1 MKIVAVLNQKGGSGK
16 TTISINMA
24 ASLSANGDNVLLID
38 ADASQGSASTWA
50 SINEGHYFDTVT
62 VQAAQ
67 IKNYLERNETT
78 YDYVIIDCPPR
89 ADKDAGKFV
98 AVASLVLIP
107 VQPSPYDVWACAELI
122 DIIRARQDLTAGLP
136 NSPKEGLPYAR
147 FVLSRAQKGTRIIGE
162 TLDAL
167 NETGIPV
174 LETMT
179 TQFDTYKRSAMK
191 GRTIFDT
198 PEPNTEAHAQI
209 KVITEEIKEICQWV
223 TTEESKEICQ

>member
-1 MKIVAVLNQKGGSGK
+1 MKIITVLNQKGGSGK

-24 ASLSANGDNVLLID
+24 ACLNDAGQQVLLID

-50 SINEGHYFDTVT
+50 SINEGFYFDTVT
-62 VQAAQ
+62 VNAAQ
-67 IKNYLERNETT
+67 IKNFLERNETA

-98 AVASLVLIP
+98 AVASMVLIP
-107 VQPSPYDVWACAELI
+107 VQPSPYDVWACAELV
-122 DIIRARQDLTAGLP
+122 DIIRSRQDLTAGLP
-136 NSPKEGLPYAR
+136 NMPKGGLPHAR

-191 GRTIFDT
+191 GRTIFDAS
-198 PEPNTEAHAQI
+198 EQNLEAQAQI
-209 KVITEEIKEICQWV
+209 KVITEEVREICQ
-223 TTEESKEICQ
+223 